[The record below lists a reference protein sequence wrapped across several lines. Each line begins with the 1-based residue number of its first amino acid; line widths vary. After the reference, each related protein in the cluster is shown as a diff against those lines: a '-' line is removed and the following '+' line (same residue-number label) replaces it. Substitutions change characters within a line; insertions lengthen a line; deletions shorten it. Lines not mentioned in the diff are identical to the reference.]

1 MGIRTGNR
9 PGKLSEQQREEVS
22 EQLKSYFLNTGLGM
36 TQQQYFEMCEMMG
49 SEPVE
54 EEIPV
59 EYEDLPLEVQE
70 ALQLYN
76 TLQDSWDYMGGNYI
90 GKNLSY
96 FGSVLQMYQIPQED
110 QSRLYELIV
119 YIDQLRAKQI
129 QDKKPKK

>member
-1 MGIRTGNR
+1 
-9 PGKLSEQQREEVS
+9 
-22 EQLKSYFLNTGLGM
+22 M
-36 TQQQYFEMCEMMG
+36 TKTQYFEMCEELG

-59 EYEDLPLEVQE
+59 EYDDLPLEVQE

-96 FGSVLQMYQIPQED
+96 FGSILQMYQVPLED

-119 YIDQLRAKQI
+119 YIDQIRAKQI